1 MNKPIKPQKPS
12 KHANPPAD
20 YELVEKVIMT
30 NFKTKEIVLLSIEEH
45 EKVNPG
51 EDWPA
56 WEAQNLETKTD
67 NLTYK
72 EIVKI
77 KDLLGEKIE
86 DFSIEEESYDGYTQH
101 MIVLYK
107 QLKPPEKY
115 QKEIILF
122 GKRFE
127 TYDKQIKKYLEEMKK
142 YEEFKKKDKIA
153 RLQKELAEITV
164 KSLGI

>member
-1 MNKPIKPQKPS
+1 MNKPTKPQKPS
-12 KHANPPAD
+12 KNSSPPSN

-72 EIVKI
+72 EIIKI
-77 KDLLGEKIE
+77 KDLLGEKVE

-101 MIVLYK
+101 MVVSFR
-107 QLKPPEKY
+107 QLKPPGQY

-127 TYDKQIKKYLEEMKK
+127 NYEKQMQKYLEEMKK
-142 YEEFKKKDKIA
+142 YEELKKKDKIA